1 MRYLPKS
8 PADRVEM
15 LAAIAETAPGTTPGA
30 MPGAMPGLM
39 SIDDLFASI
48 PEEYQ
53 LKRDLAVPR
62 QHSESEIL
70 DRFRAF
76 AENNATGYA
85 SFLGAGV
92 YRHYTPVIIDSLV
105 LRGEFLTSYT
115 PYQPE
120 ISQGT
125 LQAMFEFQTM
135 ICELTGMEIA
145 NASMYDGSTGAAE
158 AMMMAVRVTGRD
170 KAVVARTL
178 HPEYREVVRT
188 YAQHQEIPIVE
199 VGYAANGRV
208 DMAALDAAITS
219 ETACV
224 MVQSPNFF
232 GTIEDVAAIAEMAHA
247 KGALLIVSIAEAVS
261 LGIVRPPAEADIVS
275 LEAQSFGVAIGY
287 GGPYC
292 GVIACKEKFL
302 RQMPGRIV
310 GETKDVNGKRGFVL
324 TLSTREQH
332 IRREKATS
340 NICTNQALV
349 AMMVTI
355 FLTVYGK
362 EGLRELAEHNLAKAA
377 YLRSVLTACHSERS
391 EEPPYFARSGP
402 KLLFEGAPRFHE
414 FVVELPSDAAE
425 VNEALLARK
434 IIGGLALAK
443 WYPELGANVSLWCAT
458 EVTTRRQMD
467 AAAEALKA
475 VAPAVE
481 MVRA

>member
-8 PADRVEM
+8 PADRAEM
-15 LAAIAETAPGTTPGA
+15 LAAINEADAWRVR
-30 MPGAMPGLM
+30 
-39 SIDDLFASI
+39 SIDDLFATI
-48 PEEYQ
+48 PAEYQ
-53 LKRDLAVPR
+53 LKRDLAIPR
-62 QHSESEIL
+62 QHSESEII
-70 DRFRAF
+70 DRFRGF

-92 YRHYTPVIIDSLV
+92 YRHYKPVIIDSLV

-170 KAVVARTL
+170 KAVVARTV
-178 HPEYREVVRT
+178 HPEYREVMTT
-188 YAQHQEIPIVE
+188 YAQHQEIPIAE

-224 MVQSPNFF
+224 MIQSPNFF

-261 LGIVRPPAEADIVS
+261 LGVVKPPAEADIVS
-275 LEAQSFGVAIGY
+275 MEAQSFGVAMSY

-362 EGLRELAEHNLAKAA
+362 EGLRELAEHNLAKAD
-377 YLRSVLTACHSERS
+377 YLKGVLGFRGREGSV
-391 EEPPYFARSGP
+391 
-402 KLLFEGAPRFHE
+402 
-414 FVVELPSDAAE
+414 
-425 VNEALLARK
+425 
-434 IIGGLALAK
+434 
-443 WYPELGANVSLWCAT
+443 
-458 EVTTRRQMD
+458 
-467 AAAEALKA
+467 
-475 VAPAVE
+475 
-481 MVRA
+481 

>member
-8 PADRVEM
+8 PTDREEM
-15 LAAIAETAPGTTPGA
+15 LAAINETTPGVE
-30 MPGAMPGLM
+30 
-39 SIDDLFASI
+39 SIDDLFSTI
-48 PEEYQ
+48 PAEYQ
-53 LKRDLAVPR
+53 LQRDLCIPR
-62 QHSESEIL
+62 QHSESEII
-70 DRFRAF
+70 DRFREF

-92 YRHYTPVIIDSLV
+92 YRHYKPVIIDSLV

-170 KAVVARTL
+170 KAVVARTV
-178 HPEYREVVRT
+178 HPEYREVIAT
-188 YAQHQEIPIVE
+188 YAQHQAIPIAE
-199 VGYAANGRV
+199 VGYASNGRV
-208 DMAALDAAITS
+208 DLAALDAAITR

-224 MVQSPNFF
+224 MIQSPNFF
-232 GTIEDVAAIAEMAHA
+232 GTIEDVAAVAKLAHA

-261 LGIVRPPAEADIVS
+261 LGIVKPPTEADIVS
-275 LEAQSFGVAIGY
+275 LEAQSYGVAIGY

-302 RQMPGRIV
+302 RQMPGRLV
-310 GETKDVNGKRGFVL
+310 GETKDADGKRGYVL

-349 AMMVTI
+349 ALMTTI

-362 EGLRELAEHNLAKAA
+362 QGMRELAEHNLAKAA
-377 YLRSVLTACHSERS
+377 YLKGVLTGGDGEGA
-391 EEPPYFARSGP
+391 
-402 KLLFEGAPRFHE
+402 KVMFEGAPRFHE
-414 FVVELPSDAAE
+414 FVLELPANAE
-425 VNEALLARK
+425 ETNAALLEHK
-434 IIGGLALAK
+434 IIGGLPLAK
-443 WYPELGANVSLWCAT
+443 WYPELGPNASLWCAT
-458 EVTTRRQMD
+458 ELTTRKQMD
-467 AAAEALKA
+467 AAAESLRA
-475 VAPAVE
+475 VVPAAELTRV
-481 MVRA
+481 

>member
-8 PADRVEM
+8 PADREEM
-15 LAAIAETAPGTTPGA
+15 LAEIGVD
-30 MPGAMPGLM
+30 
-39 SIDDLFASI
+39 SIDALFATI
-48 PEEYQ
+48 PVEYQ
-53 LKRDLAVPR
+53 LTRDLKIPR
-62 QHSESEIL
+62 QHSESEII
-70 DRFRAF
+70 DRFRGF

-92 YRHYTPVIIDSLV
+92 YRHYKPVIIDSLE

-158 AMMMAVRVTGRD
+158 SMMMAVRVTGRD
-170 KAVVARTL
+170 KAVVARTV
-178 HPEYREVVRT
+178 HPEYREVLAT
-188 YAQHQEIPIVE
+188 YAQHQEIPISE
-199 VGYAANGRV
+199 VGYASNGRV
-208 DMAALDAAITS
+208 DMAALDAAITA

-224 MVQSPNFF
+224 MIQSPNFF

-261 LGIVRPPAEADIVS
+261 LGIVKPPAEADIVS
-275 LEAQSFGVAIGY
+275 MEAQSFGVALSF

-310 GETKDVNGKRGFVL
+310 GETKDADGKRGYVL

-332 IRREKATS
+332 IRRDKATS

-362 EGLRELAEHNLAKAA
+362 EGMRELAEHNLAKAA
-377 YLRSVLTACHSERS
+377 YLKSVLAGVDGDG
-391 EEPPYFARSGP
+391 A
-402 KLLFEGAPRFHE
+402 KVMFEGAPRFHE
-414 FVVELPSDAAE
+414 FVLELPAGAE
-425 VNEALLARK
+425 ETNAALLEHK
-434 IIGGLALAK
+434 IIGGLALKK
-443 WYPELGANVSLWCAT
+443 WYPELGPNASLWCAT
-458 EVTTRRQMD
+458 ELTTRKQMD
-467 AAAEALKA
+467 AAAEALRA
-475 VAPAVE
+475 VVPAAELTRV
-481 MVRA
+481 